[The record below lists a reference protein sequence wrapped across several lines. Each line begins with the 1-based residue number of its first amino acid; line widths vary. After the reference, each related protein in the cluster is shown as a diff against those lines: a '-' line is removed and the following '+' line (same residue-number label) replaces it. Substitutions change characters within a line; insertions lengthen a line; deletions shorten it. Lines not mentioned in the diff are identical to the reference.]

1 MKKCLSIIVTL
12 ALAFSAAACGKNT
25 DAPVQREAAADA
37 NVAERVENDDNN
49 SSTGGQTAYPVTLTD
64 QLGRQVT
71 IEKEPE
77 TLVSGYY
84 ISTSLLIA
92 LGCKDRL
99 IGVEAK
105 AESRSIYRLS
115 APALT
120 RLPSVGSAKE
130 FDLEGCAALNPDLVV
145 VPVKLKDAVPA
156 LEELGLTVLAVNPED
171 QELLTQAALL
181 LGKATNTLPAANS
194 LIAFQT
200 QQLALLRDAI
210 SGAAAPSVYL
220 ASNSSL
226 LSAAGPEMYQ
236 NSLIT
241 NAGGTNAAG
250 ELTGNYWSEISYEQ
264 LLAWDP
270 EYIVL
275 AADAGYTVDSVM
287 SDSALAQCQA
297 VKEGRVLKFP
307 NAIEAWDSPVPGSV
321 LGSLWLASA
330 LHPEK
335 YSDEEWKRAATD
347 FYETFYGFTPDLTS
361 LYAEE

>member
-1 MKKCLSIIVTL
+1 MKKWLSIILAL

-25 DAPVQREAAADA
+25 AAPSQNEKTPDIGLT
-37 NVAERVENDDNN
+37 EGSGNDN
-49 SSTGGQTAYPVTLTD
+49 SSAGKQTAYPLTLTD

-84 ISTSLLIA
+84 ISTSLLLA

-115 APALT
+115 APALLD
-120 RLPSVGSAKE
+120 LPSVGSAKE

-145 VPVKLKDAVPA
+145 VPVKLKDSIPA

-181 LGKATNTLPAANS
+181 LGKATNTLSAANS

-200 QQLALLRDAI
+200 EQLSLLKDAQ
-210 SGAAAPSVYL
+210 SKVSAPSVYL

-275 AADAGYTVDSVM
+275 AADAGYSLDSVI
-287 SDSALAQCQA
+287 SDSNLAQCRA
-297 VKEGRVLKFP
+297 VKEGHVLQLP

-321 LGSLWLASA
+321 LGSLWLASS
-330 LHPEK
+330 LHPEA
-335 YSDEEWKRAATD
+335 YPDEKWKAAATA
-347 FYETFYGFTPDLTS
+347 FYETFYGFTPDLTN

>member
-1 MKKCLSIIVTL
+1 MKKWLSIILAL
-12 ALAFSAAACGKNT
+12 ALAFSASACGKNT
-25 DAPVQREAAADA
+25 AAPSQNEKTPDIGLT
-37 NVAERVENDDNN
+37 EGSGNDN
-49 SSTGGQTAYPVTLTD
+49 SSAGKQTAYPLTLTD

-84 ISTSLLIA
+84 ISTSLLLA

-115 APALT
+115 APALLD
-120 RLPSVGSAKE
+120 LPSVGSAKE

-145 VPVKLKDAVPA
+145 VPVKLKDSIPA

-181 LGKATNTLPAANS
+181 LGKATNTLSAANS

-200 QQLALLRDAI
+200 EQLSLLKDAL
-210 SGAAAPSVYL
+210 SKVSAPSVYL

-275 AADAGYTVDSVM
+275 AADAGYSLDSVI
-287 SDSALAQCQA
+287 SDSNLAQCRA
-297 VKEGRVLKFP
+297 VKEGHVLQLP

-321 LGSLWLASA
+321 LGSLWLASS
-330 LHPEK
+330 LHPEA
-335 YSDEEWKRAATD
+335 YPDEKWKAAATA
-347 FYETFYGFTPDLTS
+347 FYETFYGFTPDLTN